1 MSTPT
6 SASSVTTSRGG
17 ALAAP
22 EGLQTPQGRTT
33 IADGVVQK
41 IAGLAARE
49 VAGVHALGGG
59 TARALGSLRERI
71 PGASQSTGQGVAVE
85 VGETQAAIDLDMVT
99 EYGVSIADVARAV
112 RRNVIDTVEGMTGL
126 QVTEV
131 NVSVNDIH
139 LPTDDAQDA
148 PEPARVQ

>member
-6 SASSVTTSRGG
+6 SASSMTTSRGG

-22 EGLQTPQGRTT
+22 DSLQSPQGRTT

-99 EYGVSIADVARAV
+99 EYGVSIAEVARAV